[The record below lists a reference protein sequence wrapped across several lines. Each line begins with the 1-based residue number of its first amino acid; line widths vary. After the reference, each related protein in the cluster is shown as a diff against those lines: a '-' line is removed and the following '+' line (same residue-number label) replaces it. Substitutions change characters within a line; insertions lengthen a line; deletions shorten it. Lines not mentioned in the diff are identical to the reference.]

1 MSAAPQA
8 SHLLL
13 RIFVG
18 EDDRPGDGPT
28 CRSILEAL
36 REQGLAGAT
45 VVKGIAGYG
54 ASSRI
59 HTGSILRLSEDL
71 PLIIECVDE
80 AAAIEKALPAI
91 LRLAPDALITTETV
105 LVYAPTSDLA

>member
-1 MSAAPQA
+1 MA
-8 SHLLL
+8 SHAAYLLL
-13 RIFVG
+13 RIYVG

-28 CRSILEAL
+28 CRTILEAL
-36 REQGLAGAT
+36 RDQGLAGAT
-45 VVKGIAGYG
+45 ILKGIAGYG

-80 AAAIEKALPAI
+80 TERIEAALPMI
-91 LRLAPDALITTETV
+91 LDLAPDALITTERL
-105 LVYAPTSDLA
+105 LVHTPKPDPA

>member
-1 MSAAPQA
+1 MASSAEY
-8 SHLLL
+8 LLL

-28 CRSILEAL
+28 CRTLLEAL
-36 REQGLAGAT
+36 RAEGLAGAT
-45 VVKGIAGYG
+45 VLKGIAGFG

-71 PLIIECVDE
+71 PLVVECVDE
-80 AAAIEKALPAI
+80 ASRIEAALPAI
-91 LRLAPDALITTETV
+91 LRLAPDALVTTERL
-105 LVYAPTSDLA
+105 LVHRPKPDPA